1 MKQVP
6 KMLGVVLALYMLTAS
21 TNLLLG
27 SQYIE

>member
-6 KMLGVVLALYMLTAS
+6 KMLGVVLALYMLTPS